1 MNYCI
6 SILSALALLASCQ
19 ETTEVSNTN
28 PERDSLML
36 IQKENEESITQFIAT
51 FNEIERNL
59 DSVAVRQNIIF
70 LNSEKAGNDIKLSQ
84 KNRIID
90 EIKSINQ
97 LMEENTKSIET
108 LKSQLSK
115 SNKKNKHLH
124 ETIAILEEQLLQ
136 KNHELIILN
145 ERINYLDLEV
155 AQLKTTIDT
164 LRDLNYSKTATISAN
179 IKTMHQAY
187 YVIGKSKELQEAKL
201 IDKQGGLLGI
211 GKTPKL
217 NNDFDMNKF
226 TRVDYTQFSTIP
238 VNGGAKIIT
247 VHPSDSYTLDKDLKD
262 KDQIKNIVITN
273 PEKFWS
279 ASKYLVIIK
288 S

>member
-164 LRDLNYSKTATISAN
+164 LRDLNYSKTATISSN

-247 VHPSDSYTLDKDLKD
+247 VHPSDSYTLDKDSKD